1 LYDPNMEIRRPEETA
16 MERTATVR
24 ATDLSPTL
32 REWVRDLLHTEP
44 TDAAELTVTLRQ
56 PGAEPTPEQRTAA
69 RKRLLEVMQAIGDR
83 TKDIPQGEI
92 DAAVDEAMQFVRSH
106 PTDAHHS

>member
-1 LYDPNMEIRRPEETA
+1 MTCKSENSLWLT
-16 MERTATVR
+16 
-24 ATDLSPTL
+24 PTL
-32 REWVRDLLHTEP
+32 RQWVRDLLHTEP

-56 PGAEPTPEQRTAA
+56 SGDESTPQQRAAA
-69 RKRLLEVMQAIGDR
+69 RERLLELMRTVEER
-83 TKDIPQGEI
+83 TKDIPQAEI

>member
-1 LYDPNMEIRRPEETA
+1 METRRSEEAA
-16 MERTATVR
+16 MEKTATVR
-24 ATDLSPTL
+24 ASDLPPTL

-56 PGAEPTPEQRTAA
+56 PGEEPTADQRAAA
-69 RKRLLEVMQAIGDR
+69 RVRLLELMQHIGER
-83 TKDIPQGEI
+83 TKDIPQAEI

-106 PTDAHHS
+106 QAD